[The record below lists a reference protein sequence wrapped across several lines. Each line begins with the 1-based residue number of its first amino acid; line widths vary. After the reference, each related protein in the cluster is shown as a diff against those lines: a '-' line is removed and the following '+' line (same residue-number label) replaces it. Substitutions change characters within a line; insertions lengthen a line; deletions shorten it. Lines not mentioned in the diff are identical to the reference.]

1 VIFYLTFPK
10 QNAFALVP
18 AGVPLFVNR
27 NALFGKE
34 STYAR
39 TGKLPR
45 ARGPWALDSGGFTE
59 LTTHGRWTITPTQ
72 YIREVRECV
81 AQVGAPDF
89 AATLDWMT
97 EDVVLERTGGT
108 VEQHQERTLESY
120 LQLRHDG
127 GPDLAHLWLPVL
139 QGAHDEDYVRHFEEY
154 LRHGLDLRRANVV
167 GVGSVCRRH
176 EDQRLVGIFGL
187 LHDLGLRRLHG
198 FGVKQTGVDWPVKVK
213 RPRFSGTAHDQEA
226 ARQIAETLDLAWDRG
241 FPIDVAVAWLMEH
254 PGVGA
259 VTWEEE
265 ERRVCDLLHSADSN
279 AWSDRARK
287 WAHAVTRS
295 RDAALGPGWKVKGGV
310 LLDARGAEVGQ
321 IRHELALSGT
331 PGPLHPRQATPECS
345 GDVAAGARGA
355 GSTHGRTADPS
366 CVSCPRWALAY
377 RERLRVVLEPLGC
390 WQTASTRRQLPP
402 LDLGQEHRDLTRA
415 AELQERWRRYGP
427 GHFGF
432 NPPPVDWPGP
442 TKPPHAATILGA
454 IGL

>member
-10 QNAFALVP
+10 QNAFSLVP
-18 AGVPLFVNR
+18 PGTPLFVNR
-27 NALFGKE
+27 NALFGKD
-34 STYAR
+34 SSYAR

-59 LTTHGRWTITPTQ
+59 LTTHGRWTITPRR

-108 VEQHQERTLESY
+108 VEQHQQRTLESY

-127 GPDLAHLWLPVL
+127 GEDLAHLWLPVL
-139 QGAHDEDYVRHFEEY
+139 QGAHDEDYVRHFEMY
-154 LRHGLDLRRANVV
+154 LMHGLDLRRASVV

-176 EDQRLVGIFGL
+176 EDQRLVTIFEL

-213 RPRFSGTAHDQEA
+213 RPRFSGTAHDPEA
-226 ARQIAETLDLAWDRG
+226 SRLIAETLDAAWDKG
-241 FPIDVAVAWLMEH
+241 APIELVVSWLMEH

-259 VTWEEE
+259 VTWEHE
-265 ERRVCDLLHSADSN
+265 ERRVCDLLYSADSN

-287 WAHAVTRS
+287 WAQSVRLARTREV
-295 RDAALGPGWKVKGGV
+295 GPGWTVRGGT
-310 LLDARGAEVGQ
+310 LRDRDGREVGA
-321 IRHELALSGT
+321 IRHELALSGV
-331 PGPLHPRQATPECS
+331 PGPLHPTQATPECS
-345 GDVAAGARGA
+345 LEVARGARGPGVVHSRGGEA
-355 GSTHGRTADPS
+355 CT
-366 CVSCPRWALAY
+366 SCPRWAMTY
-377 RERLRVVLEPLGC
+377 RARIRAVIEPLGC
-390 WQTASTRRQLPP
+390 WQEAPYKAPLPP
-402 LDLGQEHRDLTRA
+402 LPLDQEHRDRTRA
-415 AELQERWRRYGP
+415 AELAERWRRYGP

-432 NPPPVDWPGP
+432 NPPEPS
-442 TKPPHAATILGA
+442 ILRS